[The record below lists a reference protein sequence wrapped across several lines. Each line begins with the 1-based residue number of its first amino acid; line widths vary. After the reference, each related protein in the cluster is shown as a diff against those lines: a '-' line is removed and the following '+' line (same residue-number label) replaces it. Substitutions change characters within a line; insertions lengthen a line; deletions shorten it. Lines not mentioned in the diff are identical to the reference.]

1 MCHLIINVTLTVMPP
16 ISFCRNNNRCR
27 EYNNTVWQSK
37 FSATEHHFSVPPP
50 PLAVHFHQWWTRA
63 ACRALKICTAVQK
76 ATQLLH
82 YCHRCWNAPLTTSLC
97 SHPLLGLQKHSKVL
111 MTVNGRH
118 SFLHGGIQWH
128 AFAIYALLFQTPC
141 VIQQQYM
148 MGYQWEGSTSTA
160 IPPTPSSGVV
170 GQH

>member
-1 MCHLIINVTLTVMPP
+1 MTHCH
-16 ISFCRNNNRCR
+16 
-27 EYNNTVWQSK
+27 
-37 FSATEHHFSVPPP
+37 H
-50 PLAVHFHQWWTRA
+50 
-63 ACRALKICTAVQK
+63 
-76 ATQLLH
+76 
-82 YCHRCWNAPLTTSLC
+82 CWNAPPTTSLC

-118 SFLHGGIQWH
+118 SFLHGGIKWH

-160 IPPTPSSGVV
+160 IPPTSTPDGIGQQNKTGGITFRTALRYWLNCCWSNSLLRQYGLYYELDIVLVSQYDIHGLPQAVYRNNLSMASGWLSFFLLAILESNF
-170 GQH
+170 